1 MSVRVHQ
8 LAKDLGITS
17 PDLILKLKK
26 LKIKVKGH
34 MSSLDDDTAEI
45 VRQQIVKDTKT
56 AKTTKKVE
64 ATTAK
69 AKKLE
74 GKAEVKGKVEAP
86 KVKKVI
92 SQEEKPLVEVEKP
105 APSLTEVSLKVE
117 VAEPVA
123 KPAVSVP
130 ELPKVVPPPEVPLK
144 KLEVKIPI
152 TVKDLSTK
160 LNVKPNEI
168 IKEFLKMGLLATI
181 NQFLDEGTVS
191 KVAKKFGFEISKL
204 PDVDEELIKVSE
216 EVEDKSKLVPRP
228 PVITLMGHVDHGKT
242 SLLDAIRK
250 SRLTEKESGGITQH
264 IGAYEVKVRNGYVT
278 FLDTPGH
285 EAFTAMR
292 ARGAHATDVVILV
305 VAADDGVMPQ
315 TIEAVDHAKAAQVP
329 IVVAL
334 NKADKP
340 QANIDRVKKQLM
352 ELGLTS
358 EDWGGKTI
366 TMPVSAKTGQGI
378 DELLEMLLLE
388 AEMLE
393 LKANPTRAAKGVV
406 IEAELS
412 KGSGPIATLL
422 VQNGTLKVGHII
434 VSGVHYGKIRA
445 MFNDRGQRVNEAPPS
460 MPVEVSGLS
469 GVPLAG
475 ETFYVLEDE
484 RKAKE
489 IVELRQRK
497 LADKQA
503 SLKRHVT
510 LEDLYQQ
517 IKDGKTSE
525 LKIILK
531 ADVQG
536 SIEALKDSLERLSTE
551 EVKLKI
557 IHAGVGEINESDI
570 MLAMASDAIV
580 IGFQVD
586 KSPKAQ
592 AMAEEE
598 KVDIR
603 IYRIIYEAI
612 SDIKA
617 AMEGLLAPHI
627 EEILLGRAE
636 VRQVFKLSRSGI
648 VAGSFVTKGKIGR
661 QAQIIRLVREG
672 KKVFEGRLSS
682 LKRFKDDVREV
693 AENFEC
699 GIGLEGCS
707 DIKAGDIIEAYQI
720 EKTAR
725 RL

>member
-1 MSVRVHQ
+1 
-8 LAKDLGITS
+8 
-17 PDLILKLKK
+17 
-26 LKIKVKGH
+26 
-34 MSSLDDDTAEI
+34 
-45 VRQQIVKDTKT
+45 
-56 AKTTKKVE
+56 
-64 ATTAK
+64 
-69 AKKLE
+69 
-74 GKAEVKGKVEAP
+74 
-86 KVKKVI
+86 
-92 SQEEKPLVEVEKP
+92 
-105 APSLTEVSLKVE
+105 
-117 VAEPVA
+117 
-123 KPAVSVP
+123 
-130 ELPKVVPPPEVPLK
+130 
-144 KLEVKIPI
+144 
-152 TVKDLSTK
+152 
-160 LNVKPNEI
+160 
-168 IKEFLKMGLLATI
+168 
-181 NQFLDEGTVS
+181 
-191 KVAKKFGFEISKL
+191 
-204 PDVDEELIKVSE
+204 
-216 EVEDKSKLVPRP
+216 
-228 PVITLMGHVDHGKT
+228 
-242 SLLDAIRK
+242 
-250 SRLTEKESGGITQH
+250 
-264 IGAYEVKVRNGYVT
+264 
-278 FLDTPGH
+278 
-285 EAFTAMR
+285 
-292 ARGAHATDVVILV
+292 
-305 VAADDGVMPQ
+305 
-315 TIEAVDHAKAAQVP
+315 VDHAKAAQVP

-366 TMPVSAKTGQGI
+366 AVPVSAKTGQGI

-393 LKANPTRAAKGVV
+393 LKANPARLAKGVV

-412 KGSGPIATLL
+412 KGSGPVATLL
-422 VQNGTLKVGHII
+422 VQNGTLKVGNII
-434 VSGVHYGKIRA
+434 VSGVNYGKIRA

-460 MPVEVSGLS
+460 MPIEVSGLS

-475 ETFYVLEDE
+475 EAFYVVEDE

-503 SLKRHVT
+503 SLKRHIT

-517 IKDGKTSE
+517 IKDGKTNE

-570 MLAMASDAIV
+570 MLAIASDAIV
-580 IGFQVD
+580 IGFHVD

-598 KVDIR
+598 KVDVR
-603 IYRIIYEAI
+603 IYRIIYEVI

-636 VRQVFKLSRSGI
+636 VRQVFKLSKAGM
-648 VAGSFVTKGKIGR
+648 VAGSFVTKGKISR
-661 QAQIIRLVREG
+661 QAQVIRLVREG

-707 DIKAGDIIEAYQI
+707 DIKIGDIIEVYQI